1 MQENKVSF
9 TIQSTKSNDETPQQ
23 STPQQSPP
31 QRTPTG
37 LYCMYT
43 GAIEHK
49 EEFSEEDLVFFFEC
63 IINAILFRNKA
74 PIYSYT

>member
-1 MQENKVSF
+1 LQENKVSF

-23 STPQQSPP
+23 STPQLS
-31 QRTPTG
+31 PTG